1 MCDDVFE
8 VYLSSSVDV
17 SCGITDGDGAHHFPV
32 VQGVYLPCMAR
43 NSWSNQSIR
52 RKGHGLHLAV
62 YADMERVG
70 TATEQHSDCTT
81 DTRAPSPFAPLKLA
95 WNSCIFSKF
104 V

>member
-17 SCGITDGDGAHHFPV
+17 SCRITDGDGAHHFPV
-32 VQGVYLPCMAR
+32 VQGVYLPRMAR

-52 RKGHGLHLAV
+52 RKGHRLHLAV